1 MNKKMLFA
9 FPYAF
14 GGASIYYKL
23 QDYLHKDINIVSV
36 NYPGHESRYSERLLS
51 SIQQIAEDA
60 YNQICDKLDND
71 YSLLGYSMGGY
82 ICYEL
87 YHVIKRNN
95 KRLPKNIFVFA
106 TNEPGYKQE
115 YKNGDEMDLAQ
126 IRETLNEYGATSEE
140 VLNNDAMIDIIAPI
154 VRKDTSAIENYIPTG
169 HELGKIKC
177 PVTIIRGSNE
187 ENTENCQD
195 EWNKYFDSECEY
207 IEVDGGHFFMFEND
221 GNRFEEFAQI
231 INARIIK

>member
-1 MNKKMLFA
+1 M
-9 FPYAF
+9 
-14 GGASIYYKL
+14 
-23 QDYLHKDINIVSV
+23 

-140 VLNNDAMIDIIAPI
+140 VLNNDAMIDIIAP
-154 VRKDTSAIENYIPTG
+154 
-169 HELGKIKC
+169 L
-177 PVTIIRGSNE
+177 
-187 ENTENCQD
+187 
-195 EWNKYFDSECEY
+195 
-207 IEVDGGHFFMFEND
+207 
-221 GNRFEEFAQI
+221 
-231 INARIIK
+231 